1 MIAIDKAAEKEK
13 TELGAKEKII
23 QEMQKSIEKAEERTH
38 RHLNEIS
45 TWNERNL
52 E

>member
-13 TELGAKEKII
+13 AELGAKEKMIA
-23 QEMQKSIEKAEERTH
+23 EMQKSIERAEERTY

-45 TWNERNL
+45 S
-52 E
+52 